1 MQFQKAAD
9 EITNVLFAL
18 TKGFHLFC
26 LLKHEPFNGLD
37 DRTKRHSFSQ
47 GTADTLKY
55 LLKIRNICNLLQ
67 IENIREM
74 FIA

>member
-26 LLKHEPFNGLD
+26 LLKHEPFKGLD
-37 DRTKRHSFSQ
+37 GSSKTHSLSQ
-47 GTADTLKY
+47 GKEKLMP
-55 LLKIRNICNLLQ
+55 NVNLTWRILC
-67 IENIREM
+67 
-74 FIA
+74 